1 MSDDIYKKIWDIN
14 SLLISSPEKI
24 LLLYISQCLENEKQ
38 NISILEL
45 TEKTCLVRNSVL
57 ANIKRLEEKKI
68 ISIIKVAGEP
78 NKYTINLDSITP
90 QIKPAK
96 KISKT
101 RRDFN
106 QRKGTLLRAMLEN
119 GLQYICNID
128 GCSKTNDL
136 HIDHKLAIANG
147 GDNSIEN
154 LQFLCEKH
162 NLEKSDK
169 LI

>member
-78 NKYTINLDSITP
+78 NKYTINLDGITP

-101 RRDFN
+101 RRDFS
-106 QRKGTLLRAMLEN
+106 QKKGTLLRAMLEN
-119 GLQYICNID
+119 GVQYICNID

-136 HIDHKLAIANG
+136 HIDHRLAIANG

-169 LI
+169 SI